1 MGCGA
6 STASPPVR
14 QGEESPKSVTSAVA
28 QPIGGAA
35 GGPRRKTTTNRTKAS
50 DSAKKKRQ
58 GVSSGRHL
66 DENESSNVLTLTDKS
81 QSITDSLLTAF
92 ASHVL
97 FEHLEEALLLRC
109 IQAMVEHSVAS
120 GENVITQGDQGDHFY
135 VVHAGFFEAF
145 EAKSG
150 TVLTTYAGAENGKH
164 NRCFGELALMY
175 DSPRACSVRATSA
188 GVVFAIDRRSFR
200 QLVMQHNTGVKHG
213 LQQHLA
219 NVPILRELEPRQLS
233 LLTEALEVGESFSDG
248 EYIIEIGA
256 QANTLFLLLEGEV
269 VCHKRGKEDDC
280 GGRES
285 SAELRLKQGEFFG
298 ESALKAGGKRE
309 ANVVAVGDVRVA
321 KLTSADFEKV
331 VGTSGV
337 DDLLRRN
344 FNRKVLDGVS
354 TEWLGALQ
362 EIEKEAMLDAL
373 QEVSLE
379 SGATVIEQGSV
390 GTSFY
395 IIKSGAVEVRQFD
408 GATRPRVLA
417 NLTSGQSF
425 GERALLTEELTSAT
439 VVTTA
444 PTELMTLDK
453 AAFER
458 VLGPLQDL
466 IAREVEER
474 EAATR
479 RLSRPPIKYNDLTPL
494 AVLGEGSF
502 GRVRLVH
509 HAAPP
514 PNGTAYALKSLH
526 KGLLLKLG
534 QVDHVINEKRVLAS
548 CNHPFILNLHA
559 VYVDAEQVHMLLE
572 VTLGGELFSLLRST
586 GRLPAP
592 QAQLYAA
599 MVASAFAYLHARQ
612 IAHRDLK
619 PENLLFD
626 SKGYLKLVD
635 FGFAKVIKDRTW
647 TLCGTPEY
655 LAPEI
660 ISNQGHSWAV
670 DWWTLGILL
679 YEMLVGNPPFVAET
693 PVETYN
699 KIMRGKYKIPSVL
712 PQTTKDFVA
721 KLLVHSPALR
731 LGYTRGGAK
740 EVTTHAFF
748 DGLSFADLQARKL
761 RMPFVP
767 DLLDALDTSN
777 FDEYP
782 DEDDGEH
789 IWAAHNDPKYEKQWA
804 EEFGTGTRC

>member
-298 ESALKAGGKRE
+298 
-309 ANVVAVGDVRVA
+309 
-321 KLTSADFEKV
+321 
-331 VGTSGV
+331 
-337 DDLLRRN
+337 
-344 FNRKVLDGVS
+344 
-354 TEWLGALQ
+354 GACA
-362 EIEKEAMLDAL
+362 EH
-373 QEVSLE
+373 
-379 SGATVIEQGSV
+379 
-390 GTSFY
+390 
-395 IIKSGAVEVRQFD
+395 
-408 GATRPRVLA
+408 RPLA
-417 NLTSGQSF
+417 
-425 GERALLTEELTSAT
+425 A
-439 VVTTA
+439 
-444 PTELMTLDK
+444 
-453 AAFER
+453 
-458 VLGPLQDL
+458 
-466 IAREVEER
+466 
-474 EAATR
+474 AATR
-479 RLSRPPIKYNDLTPL
+479 LLHTAKPDQARP
-494 AVLGEGSF
+494 
-502 GRVRLVH
+502 
-509 HAAPP
+509 
-514 PNGTAYALKSLH
+514 
-526 KGLLLKLG
+526 G
-534 QVDHVINEKRVLAS
+534 QAS
-548 CNHPFILNLHA
+548 QARP
-559 VYVDAEQVHMLLE
+559 D
-572 VTLGGELFSLLRST
+572 
-586 GRLPAP
+586 PA
-592 QAQLYAA
+592 
-599 MVASAFAYLHARQ
+599 R
-612 IAHRDLK
+612 
-619 PENLLFD
+619 PE
-626 SKGYLKLVD
+626 
-635 FGFAKVIKDRTW
+635 
-647 TLCGTPEY
+647 
-655 LAPEI
+655 
-660 ISNQGHSWAV
+660 
-670 DWWTLGILL
+670 
-679 YEMLVGNPPFVAET
+679 
-693 PVETYN
+693 
-699 KIMRGKYKIPSVL
+699 
-712 PQTTKDFVA
+712 QTT
-721 KLLVHSPALR
+721 
-731 LGYTRGGAK
+731 RGPPRGA
-740 EVTTHAFF
+740 AFRMAS
-748 DGLSFADLQARKL
+748 DGLGWP
-761 RMPFVP
+761 RMASDGLGWP
-767 DLLDALDTSN
+767 LLA
-777 FDEYP
+777 
-782 DEDDGEH
+782 
-789 IWAAHNDPKYEKQWA
+789 
-804 EEFGTGTRC
+804 